1 MPHIDHLPAGG
12 AAAKKRSAL
21 KRQAKT
27 PPGVCRC
34 GDTLD
39 DLSARLTRLEAIH
52 KPELQAWMVSQRR
65 PVSPDK
71 MKAIVELVSEH
82 TGVSVA
88 DIMGER
94 RPEHIASAR
103 MLAYCLQR
111 KATGAAYKTIGEWW
125 GHDHGTIL
133 NGCRRVKDR
142 MQVMPDYAEFVGKL
156 MRKI

>member
-1 MPHIDHLPAGG
+1 MPHLDHLPAGG
-12 AAAKKRSAL
+12 AAAEQRSAL

-52 KPELQAWMVSQRR
+52 KPELQAWMLSQRR
-65 PVSPDK
+65 PVSRDK
-71 MKAIVELVSEH
+71 MKAIVQLVSEH

-103 MLAYCLQR
+103 MLAYYLQR

-125 GHDHGTIL
+125 GHDHGTIM
-133 NGCRRVKDR
+133 NGCRRVRDR
-142 MQVMPDYAEFVGKL
+142 MEVMPDYAEFVGKL
-156 MRKI
+156 MRKV